1 MYLKEIEISNFKMFK
16 DTKISFK
23 PGFNLLLG
31 DNGVGKTTV
40 LEAIAV
46 ALSGF
51 LFGMEDVPTRN
62 IYKQDVRYHIEK
74 DRNGIP
80 NKKYHVPTSIT
91 SKVDYN
97 HKEYNWT
104 RKKSDA
110 AGSKTVQS
118 PRDISVA
125 VRDMVN
131 GNEYFEL
138 WPIVSYQSASRH
150 WISRRKD
157 AGKKLRKELH
167 DRRCGYIGCLEAA
180 TDMNSVLDWC
190 FQMEWV
196 YMETGRKP
204 ENYQMFHDIIS
215 NFMQYMNDQK
225 ECKVYFSAA
234 LKTLMYEENGN
245 SMEIAD
251 LSAGY
256 QSVLN
261 MVIDLAYRV
270 ALLNPDAGEKSRF
283 TEGIVLIDEIDSN
296 LHPKWQWR
304 IVEALINT
312 FPNIQFIA
320 ATHSPIIVSS
330 CKDANI
336 ISVDEE
342 ITYLADCYAYTVDQV
357 LRGIF
362 GRFVRP
368 EKVDIL
374 ITEFE
379 KCMDYEEYAKAEV
392 ILGQAKELLG
402 TDHPDVQS
410 MQSEF
415 NLEAY

>member
-1 MYLKEIEISNFKMFK
+1 
-16 DTKISFK
+16 
-23 PGFNLLLG
+23 
-31 DNGVGKTTV
+31 
-40 LEAIAV
+40 
-46 ALSGF
+46 
-51 LFGMEDVPTRN
+51 
-62 IYKQDVRYHIEK
+62 
-74 DRNGIP
+74 
-80 NKKYHVPTSIT
+80 
-91 SKVDYN
+91 
-97 HKEYNWT
+97 
-104 RKKSDA
+104 
-110 AGSKTVQS
+110 
-118 PRDISVA
+118 
-125 VRDMVN
+125 MVN

-167 DRRCGYIGCLEAA
+167 DRRCGYIGCLETA

-261 MVIDLAYRV
+261 MVIDLAYRI